1 MTTLEKKAN
10 GSQAVSTGSQ
20 AVSTG
25 SQAPLTSPMDRL
37 FGTEGLFGHY
47 ELMFPTI
54 AAMRRIMDPLFDRM
68 MLPGMRERFGSG
80 PQMDVY
86 ENDAGYVVECAVPGF
101 KKGDV
106 KVEVTGNSLTVSG
119 EVSKEKQ
126 EEKGRY
132 HRRELQREAFS
143 RTIDFPA
150 EIDADKVSARFED
163 GMLKVSVQP
172 VKPIERKAIAISG

>member
-1 MTTLEKKAN
+1 MTTLEKKTN
-10 GSQAVSTGSQ
+10 GSQAV
-20 AVSTG
+20 ATG
-25 SQAPLTSPMDRL
+25 SQAPSTSPMERL
-37 FGTEGLFGHY
+37 FGEGLLGHY

-54 AAMRRIMDPLFDRM
+54 AAMRRMMDPLFDRM

-80 PQMDVY
+80 PLMDVY

-101 KKGDV
+101 KKDDV

-119 EVSKEKQ
+119 AVSQEKT

-143 RTIDFPA
+143 RTIDFPL
-150 EIDADKVSARFED
+150 EIDAAKVSAKFED
-163 GMLKVSVQP
+163 GVLKVSVQP